1 MGEEKTVKTIDTYIN
16 SFSDPAKE
24 RLIEL
29 RRIIKS
35 VVPEAEER
43 ISYNMPAFF
52 LNGVLVYFAGCK
64 NHIGFYPTGD
74 GISHFEPELT
84 GYVYSKGAV
93 RFPLDQPVP
102 EKLVV
107 EIVAYRKS
115 RNLAKV

>member
-1 MGEEKTVKTIDTYIN
+1 MGSRKVFETVDSYIN
-16 SFSDPAKE
+16 SFPEPVKRMLD
-24 RLIEL
+24 EL

-52 LNGVLVYFAGCK
+52 LNGALVYFAGCK

-74 GISHFEPELT
+74 GISHFVRELN

-102 EKLVV
+102 EKLIV

-115 RNLAKV
+115 RNLEKK